1 MGLTLGVVAAPCIG
15 PFVLGLLTWVAGMGS
30 AVTGFLVFFTLSLGL
45 GLPLFILAVF
55 SGKLDRLPRSGE
67 WMVWVRSLM
76 GWVLVGMAAYFVR
89 PLLPEAWGVLLLA
102 AVILA
107 AGLHL
112 GWIDRTVSDSGV
124 FRWVKKGA
132 GIAGV
137 LAAVLIVVLWLARGP
152 GVSWQAYS
160 GDLLEG
166 ARESGTPVIMDFS
179 ATWCTPCRR
188 LEEETLHDP
197 EVVALAEERFLMVK
211 IDLTR
216 GGNALYER
224 LVEEYEVKGVP
235 TVVFLGSDGRERRGL
250 RLVDYVPPEQFLQ
263 RMEAVKDGAT
273 ERRE

>member
-1 MGLTLGVVAAPCIG
+1 
-15 PFVLGLLTWVAGMGS
+15 MGS

-67 WMVWVRSLM
+67 WMVWVRLLM

-89 PLLPEAWGVLLLA
+89 PLLPEGWGLILLA

-112 GWIDRTVSDSGV
+112 GWIDRTASDSGV

-160 GDLLEG
+160 GNLLEG

-216 GGNALYER
+216 GGNTLHER